1 MMLLFSPAY
10 QNLRSKSPASCILL
24 RYNFPPD
31 LHTCFLIYILMIRY
45 YPINLSE
52 EMFGC
57 LQFWFFFAHYMMDD
71 NPIGSLWKPMSFVR
85 GLYYE
90 LYCSFPLFAPNG
102 GYYRMRMFII
112 LQIFFNMQENV
123 YEQTTVYGLSVF
135 SEMILGT
142 KETFSFYN
150 KAFHLESS

>member
-1 MMLLFSPAY
+1 
-10 QNLRSKSPASCILL
+10 
-24 RYNFPPD
+24 
-31 LHTCFLIYILMIRY
+31 
-45 YPINLSE
+45 
-52 EMFGC
+52 
-57 LQFWFFFAHYMMDD
+57 
-71 NPIGSLWKPMSFVR
+71 
-85 GLYYE
+85 
-90 LYCSFPLFAPNG
+90 
-102 GYYRMRMFII
+102 MRMFII